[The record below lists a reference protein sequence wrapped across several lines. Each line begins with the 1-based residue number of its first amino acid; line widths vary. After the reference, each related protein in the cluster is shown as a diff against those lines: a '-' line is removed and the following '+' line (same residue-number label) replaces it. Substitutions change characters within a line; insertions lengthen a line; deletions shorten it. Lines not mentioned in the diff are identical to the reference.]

1 MKVQPFQIVKP
12 LNENLIVQIDQS
24 KEFYNNLH
32 QHNEIQLSL
41 IVKGFGKLVV
51 GDSVHQF
58 RDGDF
63 FAIGA
68 NCPHLFKTEK
78 AQGFVKMI
86 SLFFTP
92 ETFGQEFFNLSDLAE
107 INPFFQFV
115 QNGFQVLSDQQEIR
129 NRLLQF
135 PKASVT
141 TRVILFL
148 ELLQQLSS
156 VDKKSLTSFNYPK
169 EIGNLAGKRMQVVF
183 DYVLRNFQKEVRLDI
198 VSGLV
203 YMTPNAFCKFFKQRT
218 NKTFFQFLIEL
229 RIEHA
234 SQLLKS
240 DEDLSIAE
248 ISERS
253 GFKSISNFN
262 RKFKSFKGIIPS
274 HYRKGFV
281 KESDLE
287 PMH

>member
-12 LNENLIVQIDQS
+12 LNENLIVQIDRS
-24 KEFYNNLH
+24 KGFYNNLH
-32 QHNEIQLSL
+32 RHNEIQLSL

-58 RDGDF
+58 REGAF

-78 AQGFVKMI
+78 EQDSAHMI

-92 ETFGQEFFNLSDLAE
+92 DTFGEEFFNLSDLSE
-107 INPFFQFV
+107 IKPFFDFV
-115 QNGFQVLSDQQEIR
+115 QDGFQLLSNRKEIGT
-129 NRLLQF
+129 RLLQF
-135 PKASVT
+135 PQASKT
-141 TRVILFL
+141 KRVILFL
-148 ELLQQLSS
+148 ELLQQLTKA
-156 VDKKSLTSFNYPK
+156 DKKSLTSFSYSK
-169 EIGNLAGKRMQVVF
+169 EIGNVAGKRMQVVF
-183 DYVLRNFQKEVRLDI
+183 NYVLHNFQKEVRLDT
-198 VSGLV
+198 VSSLV
-203 YMTPNAFCKFFKQRT
+203 FMTPNAFCKFFKLRT

-234 SQLLKS
+234 SQLLINF
-240 DEDLSIAE
+240 EDLSIAE

-274 HYRKGFV
+274 HYRKAYLA
-281 KESDLE
+281 ESHLE
-287 PMH
+287 LVN

>member
-12 LNENLIVQIDQS
+12 LNENLIVQIDRS
-24 KEFYNNLH
+24 KGFYNNLH

-41 IVKGFGKLVV
+41 IVKGFGKLIV

-58 RDGDF
+58 RDDDF

-78 AQGFVKMI
+78 AQGTVHMI

-92 ETFGQEFFNLSDLAE
+92 NTFGEEFFNLSDLSE
-107 INPFFQFV
+107 ISPFFDFV
-115 QNGFQVLSDQQEIR
+115 QDGFQLLSNLQDIGNSLQ
-129 NRLLQF
+129 QF
-135 PKASVT
+135 PQASKT
-141 TRVILFL
+141 TRVILFI
-148 ELLQQLSS
+148 ELLQRL
-156 VDKKSLTSFNYPK
+156 VKADKKSLTSFKHPK
-169 EIGNLAGKRMQVVF
+169 EMGNLAGKRMQVIF
-183 DYVLRNFQKEVRLDI
+183 DYVLHNFQKEVRLDV

-203 YMTPNAFCKFFKQRT
+203 YMTPNSFCKFFKHRT

-234 SQLLKS
+234 SQLLWNYK
-240 DEDLSIAE
+240 DLSIAE

-262 RKFKSFKGIIPS
+262 RKFKLFKGTIPS
-274 HYRKGFV
+274 QYRKG
-281 KESDLE
+281 LE
-287 PMH
+287 K